1 MVEEKRATAKKL
13 TFRQRLAKAQYE
25 ISKTELKKEG
35 HNPFYNST
43 YSTLDN
49 YNNAVQPALEK
60 NAIYQTFKFCSM
72 EGTGTILKLIVADAH
87 SDEMMESCLR
97 LPEYKKDIHSFGS
110 EITYSKRLLLSAF
123 FNLSTSENDDDGNSA
138 MNTPH
143 KNPAKKTNSVPSSE
157 NRTPTSSRGEEGTPP
172 KKEFWFSV
180 IDKDTKESK
189 PDERKWATDMQ
200 TDCESRGISY
210 SQLWDYIFESKFLIG
225 RGEKRK
231 PITHPNDIQFISTS
245 DKETIRSAI
254 ARNFTPME
262 MGEEEAELVEVNQG
276 VDEDDIPF

>member
-1 MVEEKRATAKKL
+1 
-13 TFRQRLAKAQYE
+13 
-25 ISKTELKKEG
+25 
-35 HNPFYNST
+35 
-43 YSTLDN
+43 
-49 YNNAVQPALEK
+49 
-60 NAIYQTFKFCSM
+60 
-72 EGTGTILKLIVADAH
+72 
-87 SDEMMESCLR
+87 
-97 LPEYKKDIHSFGS
+97 
-110 EITYSKRLLLSAF
+110 
-123 FNLSTSENDDDGNSA
+123 
-138 MNTPH
+138 
-143 KNPAKKTNSVPSSE
+143 
-157 NRTPTSSRGEEGTPP
+157 
-172 KKEFWFSV
+172 
-180 IDKDTKESK
+180 
-189 PDERKWATDMQ
+189 MQ